1 MTRKKIIVFV
11 GAAAVLTGIIA
22 ASLILTKGKRSEVKE
37 SQEVTTEREEEADD
51 ESASGAGEK
60 KSEMETKVIEVYGL
74 GYLYY
79 LDPDAEQT
87 FKDRLTSFIVDKEI
101 KADLALVLEEHVDN
115 RADKKEPALFYLK
128 LDDEE
133 RTIIQVSFEK
143 TSGNYDF
150 MVSESGVE
158 SGVFDDEDLEE
169 GRTEYEIPESREGEK
184 ARKNMVSITDP
195 DGDLGRVADMEE
207 LKSALKEFLKSIDE
221 GRRNFIVSS
230 VGPSEKGY
238 EAVLDFETVRLDG
251 RNVEVKYDGT
261 YHFRLI

>member
-1 MTRKKIIVFV
+1 VFV

-22 ASLILTKGKRSEVKE
+22 ASLILTKGNHSEVKE
-37 SQEVTTEREEEADD
+37 SQEATTEREEEADD
-51 ESASGAGEK
+51 ESASGAGEQ

-87 FKDRLTSFIVDKEI
+87 FKDRLTSFILDKKIE
-101 KADLALVLEEHVDN
+101 ADLALVLEEHVDD
-115 RADKKEPALFYLK
+115 RTDIKQPALFYLK

-150 MVSESGVE
+150 TVSGSDVE
-158 SGVFDDEDLEE
+158 RGAFDDEDLEE
-169 GRTEYEIPESREGEK
+169 GRTEYEISESREEEK
-184 ARKNMVSITDP
+184 TSRNLVSITDS

-207 LKSALKEFLKSIDE
+207 LKSALEEFLKSIDE
-221 GRRNFIVSS
+221 GRRNFIVTS
-230 VGPSEKGY
+230 VGPLEKGY

-251 RNVEVKYDGT
+251 RNVEVRYDGT